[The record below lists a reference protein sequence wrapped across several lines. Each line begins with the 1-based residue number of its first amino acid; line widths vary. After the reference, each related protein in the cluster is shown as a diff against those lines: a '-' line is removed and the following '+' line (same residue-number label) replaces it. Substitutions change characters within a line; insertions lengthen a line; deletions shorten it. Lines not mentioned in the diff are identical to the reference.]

1 MIEGKTRP
9 DFAALARLLA
19 DRAETLARAR
29 AEEAL
34 LARRD
39 DPHRWRRA
47 QLLWPLF
54 TKG

>member
-1 MIEGKTRP
+1 MIEASPQP
-9 DFAALARLLA
+9 DFAALARRLA

-29 AEEAL
+29 AEAML

-39 DPHRWRRA
+39 DPRRWRRA
-47 QLLWPLF
+47 SLLWPLL